1 MNASALPLSMPIF
14 HARLLEAMHQ
24 GLAII
29 REMLTEA
36 RPFDP
41 KLFRCCL
48 SLVKSKP
55 SLDEAH
61 DAFPAE
67 FLATLATPSARSPH
81 VPSPRT
87 THPVATPAV
96 SAAPRPVVA
105 PAHTA
110 QPSAQ
115 HRPAPSQHSITPP
128 APSQPAPPAAPFA
141 HCTLTDQLQADPI
154 TSVAASLR
162 RLGLPPSAEAL
173 LSAAGRSV
181 RK

>member
-1 MNASALPLSMPIF
+1 MNASALPLSMPVF

-29 REMLTEA
+29 REMLTET

-61 DAFPAE
+61 EAFPAE
-67 FLATLATPSARSPH
+67 FLATLATSSAGSPR
-81 VPSPRT
+81 VPSSRAA
-87 THPVATPAV
+87 HPVTTPAV

-105 PAHTA
+105 PAQSA
-110 QPSAQ
+110 QPVAQ
-115 HRPAPSQHSITPP
+115 HRPAPSQHPITPP

-141 HCTLTDQLQADPI
+141 HCTLTDQLQAEPV

-162 RLGLPPSAEAL
+162 RLGLPPSAAVL
-173 LSAAGRSV
+173 LSAAGRSIP
-181 RK
+181 K